1 MTRMAPVNKALE
13 KHWQEQRERIKH
25 GQVLGR
31 DPLNPAPTEVEQDE
45 ARAVAARN
53 EVERLVSQESGHVCL
68 DAVSESLRAR
78 LARALARRGTE

>member
-1 MTRMAPVNKALE
+1 MTRMAPPNKALE

-31 DPLNPAPTEVEQDE
+31 DPLNPAPTREQALEAAAAQFADIRAVIDQGHVHVDQDE
-45 ARAVAARN
+45 TRM
-53 EVERLVSQESGHVCL
+53 
-68 DAVSESLRAR
+68 SLRAR